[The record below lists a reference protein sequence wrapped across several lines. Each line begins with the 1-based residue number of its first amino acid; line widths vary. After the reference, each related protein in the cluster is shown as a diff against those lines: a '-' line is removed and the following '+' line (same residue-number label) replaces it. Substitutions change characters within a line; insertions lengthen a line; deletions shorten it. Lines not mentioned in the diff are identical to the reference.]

1 MKEKKRKEFTKLNSV
16 LKIVLKKMYKKYGYN
31 QSLTLI
37 ENMKEPTFNER
48 TLMLNYINELEAERK
63 KDESTIANKKRAE
76 AKKTKKI

>member
-31 QSLTLI
+31 QSLVLI

-48 TLMLNYINELEAERK
+48 TLMLNYIHELN
-63 KDESTIANKKRAE
+63 DLNKLNN
-76 AKKTKKI
+76 